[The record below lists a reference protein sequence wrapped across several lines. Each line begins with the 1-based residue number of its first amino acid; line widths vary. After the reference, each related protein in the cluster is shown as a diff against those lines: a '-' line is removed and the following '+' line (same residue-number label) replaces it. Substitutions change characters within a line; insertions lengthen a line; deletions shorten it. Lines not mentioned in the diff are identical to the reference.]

1 MTTLTTGEVFLRTS
15 TSLPSSS
22 DVMKKFKES
31 LGGQI
36 HGLLFYAV
44 TDQLLIDIEEYTLIR
59 DGFAIQGYPING
71 R

>member
-1 MTTLTTGEVFLRTS
+1 
-15 TSLPSSS
+15 
-22 DVMKKFKES
+22 MKKFKES